1 MANELKAAAI
11 AYGVDKK
18 VDNQQNVFCC
28 DLRCGSLK
36 AFFLSTGGDTP
47 LGSEKSLLDWRMT
60 VCVGFGNRWDV
71 HCPSEDGECISKDEL
86 DNAKHPNACVGS
98 LFV

>member
-11 AYGVDKK
+11 AYGMDKK

-47 LGSEKSLLDWRMT
+47 LGSEKSLLD
-60 VCVGFGNRWDV
+60 
-71 HCPSEDGECISKDEL
+71 
-86 DNAKHPNACVGS
+86 
-98 LFV
+98 